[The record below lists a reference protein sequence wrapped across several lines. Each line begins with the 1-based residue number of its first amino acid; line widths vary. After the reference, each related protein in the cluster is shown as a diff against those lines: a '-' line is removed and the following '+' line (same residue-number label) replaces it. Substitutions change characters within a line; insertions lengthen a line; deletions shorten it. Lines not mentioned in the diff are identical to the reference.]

1 MNIKLNE
8 NPFIILLVSVAL
20 LIATSLINWS
30 DITNDG
36 ESDVIKN
43 YNLLSE
49 LIPTQSDSIT
59 TEVASTEF
67 IDPALIE
74 AMKED
79 SIKKNVIDSTKLPT
93 AEITTEVPVIQAPT
107 DTTRTIIVDTAV
119 IELKSPKV
127 NGEVQ
132 IEDYTVSQHGLAN
145 FKRAIANRNSKV
157 VRIAVIG
164 DSYIEG
170 DIFTQHIREL
180 LQNRFGGQGVGYVAM
195 DCITKKF
202 RKSVKH
208 NSSGWKTY
216 SLNKKGGNNFYA
228 LSGLYCT
235 STKNTS
241 ASYSGTS
248 FINNVNSWNSSKFL
262 FIAPENTIIEVNA
275 GNGWEKHDVIGG
287 NDVKCISVA
296 ANTNKFEVKTEANSL
311 IGLGVWLTGN
321 NGISVDCMSLRG
333 NSGITHT
340 KVNSALAH
348 EMSKYIDYD
357 LIILEYG
364 LNVLSASNTKYDFYA
379 NNIVKVVNH
388 LRKCYPNADFLIL
401 GSGDRGVKTGSEIH
415 SIKTAPYLVEAQ
427 REAARRSQCL
437 FWDTREAMG
446 GEDAVVTWCANG
458 EINKDYIHLSTKGGK
473 RLANIFVKSLLK
485 AVNE

>member
-1 MNIKLNE
+1 MSIKLNE
-8 NPFIILLVSVAL
+8 NPFIILLVTIVL
-20 LIATSLINWS
+20 LIAASLINWS

-36 ESDVIKN
+36 KGDVIKN

-49 LIPTQSDSIT
+49 LIPAKSDSIAA
-59 TEVASTEF
+59 EVASTEF

-79 SIKKNVIDSTKLPT
+79 SIKNVTDSAKLPIDKV
-93 AEITTEVPVIQAPT
+93 ATETPSIQAPT
-107 DTTRTIIVDTAV
+107 DTTRTIIVDTAI

-145 FKRAIANRNSKV
+145 FKRAIANRNNKV
-157 VRIAVIG
+157 VRVAVIG

-180 LQNRFGGQGVGYVAM
+180 LQNRFGGHGVGYVAM

-208 NSSGWKTY
+208 NSSGWKTF

-235 STKNTS
+235 STKNAY

-275 GNGWEKHDVIGG
+275 GNGWEKHDVTGG

-296 ANTNKFEVKTEANSL
+296 ANTNKFEVKTEGNSL

-348 EMSKYIDYD
+348 QMAEFIDYD

-379 NNIVKVVNH
+379 NHIVKVVNH

-401 GSGDRGVKTGSEIH
+401 GSGDRGVKIGSEMH
-415 SIKTAPYLVEAQ
+415 SIKTASYLVEAQ
-427 REAARRSQCL
+427 REAARRAQCL

-473 RLANIFVKSLLK
+473 KLANIFVKSLLK

>member
-8 NPFIILLVSVAL
+8 NPFVIL
-20 LIATSLINWS
+20 LIAIAILIASSLINWS
-30 DITNDG
+30 DITNNG
-36 ESDVIKN
+36 ESDLIKN

-49 LIPTQSDSIT
+49 LIPAKSDT
-59 TEVASTEF
+59 VATEVTSTEF

-79 SIKKNVIDSTKLPT
+79 SIEKNVTDSAKLPIDKI
-93 AEITTEVPVIQAPT
+93 ATETPSIQAPT
-107 DTTRTIIVDTAV
+107 DTTKTNIVDTAV

-132 IEDYTVSQHGLAN
+132 IEDYTISQQGLAN
-145 FKRAIANRNSKV
+145 FKRAIANRSNKV
-157 VRIAVIG
+157 VRVAVIG

-180 LQNRFGGQGVGYVAM
+180 LQNKYGGKGVGYVAM

-216 SLNKKGGNNFYA
+216 SLNKKGGKNFYT
-228 LSGLYCT
+228 LPGLYCI
-235 STKNTS
+235 SAKNAS

-248 FINNVNSWNSSKFL
+248 YINNTNSWNSSKFL
-262 FIAPENTIIEVNA
+262 FIAPENSIIEVNV
-275 GNGWEKHDVIGG
+275 GNGWEKHDVSGG
-287 NDVKCISVA
+287 SDVKCISVA
-296 ANTNKFEVKTEANSL
+296 ANTTKFEIKTETNSI
-311 IGLGVWLTGN
+311 IGLGVWLTSN

-340 KVNSALAH
+340 KINSALVH
-348 EMSKYIDYD
+348 EMAKYIDYD

-379 NNIVKVVNH
+379 NHIVKVVNH

-415 SIKTAPYLVEAQ
+415 SIKTASYLVEAQ
-427 REAARRSQCL
+427 RGAARRAQCL

-446 GEDAVVTWCANG
+446 GEDAVVSWCANG

-473 RLANIFVKSLLK
+473 KLANIFVKSLLK